1 MKGIGNTPL
10 IRLNNIE
17 KQYGLQ
23 GELYAK
29 IEGENAGGSI
39 KDRVALSIIE
49 QAEKDGLLTHGGTVI
64 EATSGNTG
72 IGLALVCKQRGY
84 KAVLVMPDTMTVE
97 RRQMIAS
104 YGAEVVL
111 TDGKKGMQGAVERAE
126 EVHNTTPNSIIAG
139 QFENPANALAH
150 YTGTG
155 VEIYRQTGGK
165 LDIFMACV
173 GTGGTI
179 TGVGKYLKEKDKNIK
194 VIAVEPEESPLLSK
208 GYFGA
213 HQIQGIGANFIPKVL
228 DISVY
233 DSVMTVKGDSAI
245 AMMKLLK
252 EKENI
257 FVGISSG
264 AVVDTAVRLL
274 KKAEYKDKKVV
285 VILPD
290 DGDRYSSIW

>member
-10 IRLNNIE
+10 VRLNHIE
-17 KQYGLQ
+17 KEYGLQ

-49 QAEKDGLLTHGGTVI
+49 KAEKGGLLTHGGTVI

-84 KAVLVMPDTMTVE
+84 KAVIVMPDTMTVE

-126 EVHNTTPNSIIAG
+126 ELHKTTPNSIIAG

-213 HQIQGIGANFIPKVL
+213 HKIQGIGANFIPKVL
-228 DISVY
+228 DTSVY

-245 AMMKLLK
+245 AMMKILK

-274 KKAEYKDKKVV
+274 KTAEYKDKKVV

-290 DGDRYSSIW
+290 NGDRYLSIW

>member
-10 IRLNNIE
+10 VRLAKLE
-17 KQYGLQ
+17 KEYELQ

-39 KDRVALSIIE
+39 KDRVALSIIR
-49 QAEKDGLLTHGGTVI
+49 QAERDGVLTQGGRVI

-72 IGLALVCKQRGY
+72 IGLALVCKEYGY
-84 KAVLVMPDTMTVE
+84 KAIIVMPDTMTVE

-111 TDGKKGMQGAVERAE
+111 TDGKDGMQGAVKKAE
-126 EVHNTTPNSIIAG
+126 ELHETTPNSIIAG
-139 QFENPANALAH
+139 QFENPANPWAH

-155 VEIYRQTGGK
+155 VEIYRQTNGK
-165 LDIFMACV
+165 IDIFMACV

-179 TGVGKYLKEKDKNIK
+179 TGVGKYLKEQDKNIK

-213 HQIQGIGANFIPKVL
+213 HKIQGIGANFIPKTL
-228 DISVY
+228 DTSIY

-245 AMMKLLK
+245 AMMKTLK

-257 FVGISSG
+257 FAGISSG
-264 AVVDTAVRLL
+264 AVVDCAIRLL

-290 DGDRYSSIW
+290 DGDRYLSIW